1 MCNSFHICTLLD
13 YWKAREDEAV
23 LIECGNRITNRREEP
38 AKRAGKLTQEQLAE
52 QLDISVRTVINWENG
67 HKHINNVGQL
77 ALLSEIL
84 ECDIEYLTC
93 QCDTLRE
100 ENQNAVELY
109 GLSEKA
115 LMKLQAYARAEFR
128 IPFYEQVGLEYLDD
142 LICDQH
148 TFMLFLQLCNT
159 YKYSIIPDRRFL
171 DLYINGSDRQHIPAE
186 YSLDNTELSIVR
198 EQSFIKALRNLFES
212 DKKTITIVRKD

>member
-93 QCDTLRE
+93 QCDTLRK

-109 GLSEKA
+109 GLSEEAFIA
-115 LMKLQAYARAEFR
+115 LQNMDFWTRSMVSSLLQNK
-128 IPFYEQVGLEYLDD
+128 YL
-142 LICDQH
+142 
-148 TFMLFLQLCNT
+148 LQ
-159 YKYSIIPDRRFL
+159 SIL
-171 DLYINGSDRQHIPAE
+171 DLWYSAHEDKLKTLYGIRNDRDMDPWYSGEMIKQKE
-186 YSLDNTELSIVR
+186 YELYRSLADFTE
-198 EQSFIKALRNLFES
+198 K
-212 DKKTITIVRKD
+212 